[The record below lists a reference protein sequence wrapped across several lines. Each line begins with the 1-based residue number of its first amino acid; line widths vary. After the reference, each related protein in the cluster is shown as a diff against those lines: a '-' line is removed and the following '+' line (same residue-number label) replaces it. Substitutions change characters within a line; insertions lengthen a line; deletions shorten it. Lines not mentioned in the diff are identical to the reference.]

1 MRRLLFS
8 LCVVVVAGRAPKA
21 NAQSAANSN
30 ADSVFARAR
39 RLVSSGNGAA
49 GRLLVDSM
57 LAATDPNSPQ
67 YADALYWRATL
78 STNGAEAEHDYR
90 RIVVEYGASVRSGDA
105 LLQLAQLESA
115 RGDRAMAADHLERFL
130 LENPGHAERTR
141 ANLTLVR
148 LLVDQNDLP
157 RACSAL
163 RQALREVPE
172 SEVETRNQLSY
183 YSSRCVANDAS
194 PGGRVP
200 VGDPNSPKDS
210 ASTVKRDSSN
220 TRGAATAPEAKGRF
234 TLQVASY
241 TNRSEATARAA
252 RLKTLGLEAR
262 VVGAAKPFRVR
273 IGRYATRAEATAAQ
287 SRLRARKITATI
299 TDIGA
304 DDR

>member
-1 MRRLLFS
+1 MRRLLWS
-8 LCVVVVAGRAPKA
+8 LCILVVGALGMPV
-21 NAQSAANSN
+21 NAQSSPTAN

-39 RLVSSGNGAA
+39 RLVASGNGAA
-49 GRLLVDSM
+49 GRLLVDSV

-78 STNGAEAEHDYR
+78 STNGGDAERDYR
-90 RIVVEYGASVRSGDA
+90 RIVVEYGASARSGDA

-115 RGDRAMAADHLERFL
+115 RGDRTTAADHLERFL
-130 LENPGHAERTR
+130 LENPAHAERTR
-141 ANLTLVR
+141 ASLTLVR

-163 RQALREVPE
+163 RQALREVPD
-172 SEVETRNQLSY
+172 SAVETRNQLSY

-200 VGDPNSPKDS
+200 VGDPTATKDS
-210 ASTVKRDSSN
+210 AGAPKRDSANAPSP
-220 TRGAATAPEAKGRF
+220 TPEAKGRY
-234 TLQVASY
+234 TLQVAAY
-241 TNRSEATARAA
+241 TSRSEATALAS
-252 RLKTLGLEAR
+252 RLKGRGFEAR
-262 VVGAAKPFRVR
+262 VVGTAKPFRVR
-273 IGRYATRAEATAAQ
+273 IGRYATRAEAVAAQ
-287 SRLRARKITATI
+287 SRLKARKITATV

>member
-1 MRRLLFS
+1 MRRVLFS
-8 LCVVVVAGRAPKA
+8 LSVVAVALRAAPA
-21 NAQSAANSN
+21 TAQSSGGSS

-39 RLVSSGNGAA
+39 RLVASGNGAA
-49 GRLLVDSM
+49 GRLLVDSV

-78 STNGAEAEHDYR
+78 STNGADAEHDYR
-90 RIVVEYGASVRSGDA
+90 RIVVEYGASARSGDA

-141 ANLTLVR
+141 ASLTLVR

-163 RQALREVPE
+163 RDALREVPD
-172 SEVETRNQLSY
+172 SEVETRNQLTY

-194 PGGRVP
+194 PAGRVP
-200 VGDPNSPKDS
+200 VGEPTAPKDS
-210 ASTVKRDSSN
+210 TNAAKRDSSN
-220 TRGAATAPEAKGRF
+220 AKARY
-234 TLQVASY
+234 TLQVAAY
-241 TNRSEATARAA
+241 TSRSEATARAA
-252 RLKTLGLEAR
+252 RLKALGFEAR
-262 VVGAAKPFRVR
+262 VVGTTKPFRVR
-273 IGRYATRAEATAAQ
+273 IGRYATRAEALSAQ
-287 SRLRARKITATI
+287 SRLKAQKITATI

-304 DDR
+304 NDR